1 MSNTY
6 FRFKQFTIHQDRCA
20 MKVSTDGVVLGALA
34 GLGKGAPKSILE
46 IGVGTGV
53 VSLMLKQRFPECSLL
68 GVELDKDAY
77 LQACENAGS
86 SPWKGRV
93 NFQEISFQE
102 FSGQFLGKFDLIVS
116 NPPYFPNHLQ
126 TSDHKRNMALHD
138 VGLSFG
144 DLIKGVVKLLPPE
157 GVFWVIL
164 PERQMQDLESIAAF
178 FNLFP
183 SSAYHLRDRPGKNIL
198 RIVQEFSFLNK
209 ERSIQDLLIKDEVGE
224 FSKSYRELLSEF
236 LLIF

>member
-6 FRFKQFTIHQDRCA
+6 FKFKQFTIHQDRCA
-20 MKVSTDGVVLGALA
+20 MKVSTDAVVLGALA
-34 GLGKGAPKSILE
+34 GTGKEDPKSILE

-53 VSLMLKQRFPECSLL
+53 VSLMLVQRFPECSLL

-77 LQACENAGS
+77 LQACENAVS
-86 SPWKGRV
+86 SPWKESV
-93 NFQEISFQE
+93 NFHEVSFQE
-102 FSGQFLGKFDLIVS
+102 FSREFVGKFDLIVS

-126 TSDHKRNMALHD
+126 TSDDKRNMALHD

-144 DLIKGVVKLLPPE
+144 DLIKGVVKLLSPE

-164 PERQMQDLESIAAF
+164 PQRQMQDLESIAAF
-178 FNLFP
+178 FELFP
-183 SSAYHLRDRPGKNIL
+183 GAAYHLSDRPGKKIL
-198 RIVQEFSFLNK
+198 RIIQEFSFQKK
-209 ERSIQDLLIKDEVGE
+209 ERSIQDLLIKDEDGE
-224 FSKSYRELLSEF
+224 FSKRYRDLLREF